1 VRVNLKDWVSGEQ
14 GKHVCQCGCGQIIRI
29 IKDHHARGIPQ
40 YVKGHSAR
48 VINGMKGRF
57 AESNPHFKGGRWI
70 DQHGYVVVLNPNR
83 TCHRDRYIYEHRLV
97 MQEHLGRQ
105 LEREEQIHH
114 RNKIKT
120 DNRIENL
127 EILDVAEHARLH
139 DAELRDLV
147 GEETYL
153 RAKRCIHKGIS
164 YREMI
169 ACS

>member
-1 VRVNLKDWVSGEQ
+1 M
-14 GKHVCQCGCGQIIRI
+14 
-29 IKDHHARGIPQ
+29 
-40 YVKGHSAR
+40 KGHSAR

-57 AESNPHFKGGRWI
+57 AESNPHFNGGRWI
-70 DQHGYVVVLNPNR
+70 DQQGYVVVINPNR
-83 TCHRDRYIYEHRLV
+83 TCKRDRYIYEHRLV

>member
-1 VRVNLKDWVSGEQ
+1 
-14 GKHVCQCGCGQIIRI
+14 
-29 IKDHHARGIPQ
+29 
-40 YVKGHSAR
+40 
-48 VINGMKGRF
+48 
-57 AESNPHFKGGRWI
+57 
-70 DQHGYVVVLNPNR
+70 
-83 TCHRDRYIYEHRLV
+83 

-105 LEREEQIHH
+105 LGREEQIHH
-114 RNKIKT
+114 LNKIKT

-127 EILDVAEHARLH
+127 EVLDIAEHARLH
-139 DAELRDLV
+139 DAELRDVV